1 MGDAAPQV
9 ALGVAQAR
17 ERAEQM
23 GREGLDIIGTAVGEL
38 GLGDAPDTLVGV
50 QFGGIGREAHNV
62 EPRKRSAEVSEQ
74 RPSMDASVVPQH
86 DHRPAQVAEQVPE
99 EGADLR
105 GMDVRE
111 VELVVKT
118 QASPAGADGQP
129 GDHGDPVVSLPEP
142 QEGRLPPGRPGLA
155 HARDQEEAGFVDE
168 DEVGAQPRGV
178 FFTRA
183 HSRRFHSAIR
193 SSSRSSARA
202 SGFWWL
208 HPSLCISRPTWSRW

>member
-9 ALGVAQAR
+9 PLGAAQTR
-17 ERAEQM
+17 ERAEKM
-23 GREGLDIIGTAVGEL
+23 GTEDPDLIGTAVGEF
-38 GLGDAPDTLVGV
+38 GLGDAPHTLVRI
-50 QFGGIGREAHNV
+50 QFGGIGREAHDV
-62 EPRKRSAEVSEQ
+62 EPWKRAAEVSDQ
-74 RPSMDASVVPQH
+74 RPPMDAPVVPEH
-86 DHRPAQVAEQVPE
+86 NHRPAQVAQQVSE

-105 GMDVRE
+105 GPDVHE
-111 VELVVKT
+111 VELVVEPE
-118 QASPAGADGQP
+118 APPAGADGEP
-129 GDHGDPVVSLPEP
+129 GDHRNLVVSLPEA
-142 QEGRLPPGRPGLA
+142 QEGRLPLGRPGLA
-155 HARDQEEAGFVDE
+155 HTRDQEEAGFVDE
-168 DEVGAQPRGV
+168 DEVGVQPRGV